1 MALSLGERIKYF
13 RGKRGFSQDDMAQKL
28 DMKRANF
35 SSYETDRNI
44 PPSNVLSKIADI
56 LGTSTDYLL
65 GKTENP
71 LPVDSTER
79 EFLEALDLGD
89 EELASQFGLKLDGKE
104 LTKEQIK
111 MVVAFLRTLRQDPGK
126 QSL

>member
-1 MALSLGERIKYF
+1 MSSLGDRIKLL
-13 RGKRGFSQDDMAQKL
+13 RGKRGLSQEDMATKL
-28 DMKRANF
+28 AMKRANF
-35 SSYETDRNI
+35 SSYENDRNV

-71 LPVDSTER
+71 LPADATER

-89 EELASQFGLKLDGKE
+89 EEWASQFGLKLDGKE

-111 MVVAFLRTLRQDPGK
+111 MVAAFLRTIRQGPGK
-126 QSL
+126 

>member
-1 MALSLGERIKYF
+1 MALLPSLGERIKYL
-13 RGKRGFSQDDMAQKL
+13 RGKRGFNQEDMAQKL

-35 SSYETDRNI
+35 SSYENDRNI
-44 PPSNVLSKIADI
+44 PPSNVLSKMADI

-71 LPVDSTER
+71 LPADSTER

-89 EELASQFGLKLDGKE
+89 ERCASQFGLKLDGKE
-104 LTKEQIK
+104 LTQEQIK

-126 QSL
+126 